1 MLVRKRNFKL
11 TGDAEAKNNV
21 VVEFPI
27 GIKGPD
33 KITESRRE
41 YAMLALD
48 WRAGGSRD
56 EDEPGAKSEHV
67 YFRKIRAWVAL
78 IKAQTGHLGIRI
90 DQFADSDRTALA

>member
-1 MLVRKRNFKL
+1 M
-11 TGDAEAKNNV
+11 

-41 YAMLALD
+41 DATFALD

-56 EDEPGAKSEHV
+56 EDEPGATSEHV
-67 YFRKIRAWVAL
+67 YFREIPAWVTL
-78 IKAQTGHLGIRI
+78 IKAQTGHLGTRI